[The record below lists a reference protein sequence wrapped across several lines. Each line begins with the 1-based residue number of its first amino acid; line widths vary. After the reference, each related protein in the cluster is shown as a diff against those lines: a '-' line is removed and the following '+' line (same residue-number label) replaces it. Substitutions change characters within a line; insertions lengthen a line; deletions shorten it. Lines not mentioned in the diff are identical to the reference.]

1 MTFDGFATFF
11 QVIPHSQVAI
21 LESAAPD
28 SFFPPFDR
36 NVILWSETIRH
47 AEFKG
52 NGFKGPKN
60 PVSSARDFRCCR
72 PFVST
77 ATAQGCAGR
86 PCQSG
91 QSSDTWPQSLAK
103 VISQSVTCLCHL
115 GRPQW
120 TCSADS
126 SPTESGRQILGNSS
140 FTPCFDTYS
149 LETRQF
155 FPTST
160 IKVCRIPPSVFP
172 INGISGSIKKPS
184 VIIYTADGIKAGQ
197 DELLGHVNPFYEPLS
212 PCQRF
217 IWLSGPDVGAG

>member
-1 MTFDGFATFF
+1 VVRDNTTRGIQRERIQRT
-11 QVIPHSQVAI
+11 
-21 LESAAPD
+21 
-28 SFFPPFDR
+28 
-36 NVILWSETIRH
+36 
-47 AEFKG
+47 
-52 NGFKGPKN
+52 KN

-160 IKVCRIPPSVFP
+160 IKVCRIPPPVRVSDQWNLR
-172 INGISGSIKKPS
+172 I
-184 VIIYTADGIKAGQ
+184 DQKAIRHHLHDRRNQ
-197 DELLGHVNPFYEPLS
+197 S
-212 PCQRF
+212 RTR
-217 IWLSGPDVGAG
+217 